1 MAEIATTTGK
11 SDVKLNL
18 TVDEVLS
25 TTRTVRR
32 RLDVTRPVPRAVLEE
47 CLELALQ
54 APNGANRN
62 EWRWIIVDDRDMV
75 AKLASEYRAAMDVYQ
90 RSQTGETALTDG
102 VPGGDRIA
110 ASAYALADK
119 MHEMPAILIPL
130 MPGRPEGES
139 LPGQCPMW
147 GSILPAVW
155 SFFLALRER
164 GLGSAWTTVAS
175 RREKQIS
182 ELLGIPHDTYTQ
194 VGMFPIAY
202 TTGTDFKKAFREPV
216 SEVLS
221 YNSF

>member
-1 MAEIATTTGK
+1 M
-11 SDVKLNL
+11 KLNL

-32 RLDVTRPVPRAVLEE
+32 RLDVTKPVPRVLLEE

-75 AKLASEYRAAMDVYQ
+75 AKLAAEYRAAMGVYQ
-90 RSQTGETALTDG
+90 DGRQGKAALTDE
-102 VPGGDRIA
+102 VPGGDAIA
-110 ASAYALADK
+110 ASAQALADK
-119 MHEMPAILIPL
+119 LHLMPAILIPL
-130 MPGRPEGES
+130 MPGRPEGKS
-139 LPGQCPMW
+139 LPEQSPMW
-147 GSILPAVW
+147 GSILQAVW
-155 SFFLALRER
+155 SFLLALRER

-175 RREKQIS
+175 RRERQIA
-182 ELLGIPHDTYTQ
+182 ELLGIPHDRYTQ

-202 TTGTDFKKAFREPV
+202 TIGTEFKRVYRKPV
-216 SEVLS
+216 SDVLT

>member
-1 MAEIATTTGK
+1 MPTT
-11 SDVKLNL
+11 KLDL

-25 TTRTVRR
+25 TTRAVRR

-62 EWRWIIVDDRDMV
+62 EWRWIIIDDPGLIGR
-75 AKLASEYRAAMDVYQ
+75 LAAEYRSAMGIYDDG
-90 RSQTGETALTDG
+90 RADKPALTDD
-102 VPGGDRIA
+102 VPGGDAIVV
-110 ASAYALADK
+110 SAYALAEK
-119 MHEMPAILIPL
+119 LHQVPAIMIPL
-130 MPGRPEGES
+130 MPGRPEGRS
-139 LPGQCPMW
+139 LPEQCPMW

-155 SFFLALRER
+155 SFLLALRER

-175 RREKQIS
+175 RREKQIAA
-182 ELLGIPHDTYTQ
+182 LLGIPVDEYTQ

-202 TTGTDFKKAFREPV
+202 TIGTDFKSVYRKPV

-221 YNSF
+221 YNAF